1 METRKLNAAP
11 ARPGAARRPAAPYSK
26 GDATAEKILDAAF
39 KSIAVHGCG
48 AVTLRGIAEAAGVAL
63 SQLGYYYGNKDS
75 LFAAV
80 AQHMHTGYV
89 TALQQRLRDG
99 DSLEDQI
106 LAFVD
111 HNELTLT
118 SNPDIYRNY
127 LEFSTLAMT
136 SAEVQKQIADLTT
149 EVIAVIE
156 RHVARRYPKET
167 IAGAFSV
174 EDTARYIL
182 SATLGIALQHFINPE
197 NRAVLRGFDAVRA
210 TVGQR
215 INPDP
220 GGQRGREAAA
230 DA

>member
-1 METRKLNAAP
+1 MPSRSS
-11 ARPGAARRPAAPYSK
+11 AARRPVAPFSK
-26 GDATAEKILDAAF
+26 GDATAERILNAAL

-48 AVTLRGIAEAAGVAL
+48 AVTLRGIAEEAGVAL

-80 AQHMHTGYV
+80 AKHMHAGYV
-89 TALQQRLRDG
+89 ADLQERLRDD

-111 HNELTLT
+111 HNESALTK
-118 SNPDIYRNY
+118 NPDIYRNY

-136 SAEVQKQIADLTT
+136 SAEFQKKIADLTT
-149 EVIAVIE
+149 EVIAVME
-156 RHVARRYPKET
+156 RHVARSYPEEK

-174 EDTARYIL
+174 EDIARYVL

-210 TVGQR
+210 TVRQR
-215 INPDP
+215 IKRDRAHK
-220 GGQRGREAAA
+220 RGRKAA
-230 DA
+230 DEG